1 MPNIAFILK
10 RGEAVP
16 RNSGATL
23 YGDVDAM
30 DDLTVQPSSGAAV
43 TLADSGNTIDGVTGA
58 DGTASFTVRQDNT
71 PGYKTPLTVT
81 LTDNATITAT
91 LDTIFRADQPECRY
105 GVFLGPYGGYR
116 HGKRQDAAS
125 PAIKIG
131 VAVRRYRSSH
141 A

>member
-43 TLADSGNTIDGVTGA
+43 TLADSGNTIDGVTER
-58 DGTASFTVRQDNT
+58 TVRQAL
-71 PGYKTPLTVT
+71 PFVR
-81 LTDNATITAT
+81 I
-91 LDTIFRADQPECRY
+91 I
-105 GVFLGPYGGYR
+105 
-116 HGKRQDAAS
+116 RQD
-125 PAIKIG
+125 IK
-131 VAVRRYRSSH
+131 RR
-141 A
+141 